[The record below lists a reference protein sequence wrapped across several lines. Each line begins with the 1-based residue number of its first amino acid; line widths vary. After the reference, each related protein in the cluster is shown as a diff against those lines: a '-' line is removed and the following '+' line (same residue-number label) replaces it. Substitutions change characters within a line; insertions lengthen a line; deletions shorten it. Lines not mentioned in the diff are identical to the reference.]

1 MTSPL
6 ADLLRRR
13 IRLSGPISIADFMA
27 EALGHPEH
35 GYYIT
40 RDPLG
45 AAGDFTT
52 APEVSQMFGELVG
65 LWCAEIWRV
74 TVAPRPVRLVELG
87 PGRGTLMADALRA
100 ARLAPDFLAATSVHL
115 VETSPVLAAMQRRT
129 LAEHGVNWHGSLE
142 EVPDGPVILIANEFF
157 DALPIRQFERTAEGW
172 RERMV
177 GLADDGET
185 FRLGLA
191 PGETGGEVLIP
202 ENLRQSAGLGD
213 IAESCPAGL
222 SVARM
227 IGERIARDGGAA
239 LVVDY
244 GHAVSAAG
252 DTLQAVKNHQYCDPL
267 ADPGQADL
275 TAHVD
280 FAALARGV
288 TEAGAV
294 AHGPVAQRDFLMRL
308 GIETRAAQL
317 LARATETQATDIKA
331 ALTRLIGEKEMG
343 YLFKAMAI
351 TSADAGAPPAFEE
364 PSSI

>member
-1 MTSPL
+1 MTGSL

-27 EALGHPEH
+27 ESLGHPQH

-52 APEVSQMFGELVG
+52 APEVSQMFGELIG
-65 LWCAEIWRV
+65 LWCAEIWRAS
-74 TVAPRPVRLVELG
+74 VAPRPVRLVELG
-87 PGRGTLMADALRA
+87 PGRGTLMADTLRA
-100 ARLAPDFLAATSVHL
+100 ARLAPDFLAAASVHL
-115 VETSPVLAAMQRRT
+115 VETSPVLAAMQRRS
-129 LAEHGVNWHGSLE
+129 LAGQEVNWHGSLE
-142 EVPDGPVILIANEFF
+142 DVPDGPIIVIANEFF
-157 DALPIRQFERTAEGW
+157 DALPIRQFERTNDGW

-177 GLADDGET
+177 GLAEDGEK
-185 FRLGLA
+185 FVLGLA

-202 ENLRQSAGLGD
+202 ETVRQSAVQGE
-213 IAESCPAGL
+213 IAEICPAGL
-222 SVARM
+222 PVARTL
-227 IGERIARDGGAA
+227 GERIARHGGAA

-244 GHAVSAAG
+244 GHATSAPG
-252 DTLQAVKNHQYCDPL
+252 DTLQAVKGHEFCDPL

-280 FAALARGV
+280 FAALAAVIRD
-288 TEAGAV
+288 AGATT
-294 AHGPVAQRDFLMRL
+294 HGPVTQRDLLMRL
-308 GIETRAAQL
+308 GIETRAEQL
-317 LARATETQATDIKA
+317 LARATEAQATDVKA

-351 TSADAGAPPAFEE
+351 TSATAGAPPAFKE
-364 PSSI
+364 PAD

>member
-1 MTSPL
+1 MTKPL

-52 APEVSQMFGELVG
+52 APEVSQMFGELIG
-65 LWCAEIWRV
+65 LWCAEIWRA
-74 TVAPRPVRLVELG
+74 TVAPRQVRLVELG

-100 ARLAPDFLAATSVHL
+100 ARLVPDFLAAASVHL
-115 VETSPVLAAMQRRT
+115 VETSPVLAEMQRRS
-129 LAEHGVNWHGSLE
+129 LAGHEVTWHGSLD

-157 DALPIRQFERTAEGW
+157 DALPIRQFERTNDGW

-177 GLADDGET
+177 GLAEDGEK
-185 FRLGLA
+185 FILGLA

-202 ENLRQSAGLGD
+202 ETVRQSAVQGE
-213 IAESCPAGL
+213 IAETCPAGL
-222 SVARM
+222 SIARTL
-227 IGERIARDGGAA
+227 GERIVRHGGAA

-244 GHAVSAAG
+244 GHAASAPG
-252 DTLQAVKNHQYCDPL
+252 DTLQAVKGHEYCDPL

-280 FAALARGV
+280 FAALARILV
-288 TEAGAV
+288 EAGAV
-294 AHGPVAQRDFLMRL
+294 AHGPATQRDFLMRL

-317 LARATETQATDIKA
+317 LAHATEAQATDIKA
-331 ALTRLIGEKEMG
+331 ALARLIGEKEMG

>member
-1 MTSPL
+1 VTSRL
-6 ADLLRRR
+6 AELLRRR
-13 IRLSGPISIADFMA
+13 IRLSGPMTLADFMA

-52 APEVSQMFGELVG
+52 APEVSQMFGELIG
-65 LWCAEIWRV
+65 LWCAETWRT
-74 TVAPRPVRLVELG
+74 TVAPRPVHLVELG

-100 ARLAPDFLAATSVHL
+100 ARLAPDFLAAASVHL

-129 LAEHGVNWHGSLE
+129 LAGQEVNWHGSLD
-142 EVPDGPVILIANEFF
+142 EVPDGPLVLIANEFF

-185 FRLGLA
+185 FRFGLT
-191 PGETGGEVLIP
+191 PGETGGELLIP
-202 ENLRQSAGLGD
+202 ETVRQSAGPGE
-213 IAESCPAGL
+213 IAEICPGGL
-222 SVARM
+222 SIARM
-227 IGERIARDGGAA
+227 IGERIARYGGAA

-244 GHAVSAAG
+244 GHAASAPG
-252 DTLQAVKNHQYCDPL
+252 DTLQAVKGHEYCDPL

-280 FAALARGV
+280 FAALARVV
-288 TEAGAV
+288 TEAGALP
-294 AHGPVAQRDFLMRL
+294 HGPIAQHDFLMGL

-317 LARATETQATDIKA
+317 LARATEAQATDISA
-331 ALTRLIGEKEMG
+331 ALARLIGEKEMG

-351 TSADAGAPPAFEE
+351 TPADTGTPPAFEE
-364 PSSI
+364 ASA